1 MVGATWED
9 ASVARLA
16 EICMG
21 AAVIAAAAGMAANAS
36 SANAD
41 RRVKKDRHIVE
52 KAAGRL
58 DYQAISGAWAQSR
71 QANPAPLEAITG
83 SVRLRYVGAHEQA
96 GGIVT
101 LTFGAHRA
109 TCLDLISSPIAN
121 TVRSR
126 PGC

>member
-1 MVGATWED
+1 M
-9 ASVARLA
+9 ARVA
-16 EICMG
+16 EICIG
-21 AAVIAAAAGMAANAS
+21 VAVVAVAAGVAANAS

-41 RRVKKDRHIVE
+41 RRVKKDRQIVE
-52 KAAGRL
+52 EAAGRL
-58 DYQAISGAWAQSR
+58 GYQAISDAWAQLKL
-71 QANPAPLEAITG
+71 ANQAPLGAIT
-83 SVRLRYVGAHEQA
+83 STVPLRYVGAHEQA

-121 TVRSR
+121 TVRTR